1 MANNTG
7 KKYGGREAGTPN
19 KVTKTMREFISN
31 LLMENKKQFNADFK
45 ALTARERVEVY
56 CKLLTFVMPKMQSIE
71 FKEEEKKDDKDMTPE
86 ETKEFVL
93 KTLKELK
100 KHDNDE

>member
-19 KVTKTMREFISN
+19 KVTQTMREFISN
-31 LLMENKKQFNADFK
+31 LLMENKKQFKADFK

-56 CKLLTFVMPKMQSIE
+56 CKLLTFVVPKMQSIE
-71 FKEEEKKDDKDMTPE
+71 FTEEKPMEREMTPE
-86 ETKEFVL
+86 EAKQFSMEVMRELTKC
-93 KTLKELK
+93 
-100 KHDNDE
+100 DEVE